1 MYHTVSY
8 GTSWTGTVPV
18 RRHFCQ
24 HFLLSPPFRCT
35 VLSWLAFTPLTIT
48 AHVRPALIAAFAL
61 LRSRCRLSFL
71 VRSSA
76 VRAKRRREASPEET
90 HKRKRIMEDDLYGD
104 LDAGVASAEV
114 ARLRADLSRA
124 EASAA
129 TADGELSR
137 ARAEAAQLRQANEI
151 LERNI
156 SVLFNTALAELARK
170 DREIARLQG
179 AAGT

>member
-1 MYHTVSY
+1 
-8 GTSWTGTVPV
+8 
-18 RRHFCQ
+18 
-24 HFLLSPPFRCT
+24 
-35 VLSWLAFTPLTIT
+35 
-48 AHVRPALIAAFAL
+48 
-61 LRSRCRLSFL
+61 
-71 VRSSA
+71 
-76 VRAKRRREASPEET
+76 
-90 HKRKRIMEDDLYGD
+90 MEDDLYGD

-156 SVLFNTALAELARK
+156 SVLFNTAPPSSRARTARSPGCRGQRVHDK
-170 DREIARLQG
+170 DSQNLL
-179 AAGT
+179 T

>member
-1 MYHTVSY
+1 
-8 GTSWTGTVPV
+8 
-18 RRHFCQ
+18 
-24 HFLLSPPFRCT
+24 
-35 VLSWLAFTPLTIT
+35 
-48 AHVRPALIAAFAL
+48 
-61 LRSRCRLSFL
+61 
-71 VRSSA
+71 
-76 VRAKRRREASPEET
+76 
-90 HKRKRIMEDDLYGD
+90 MEDDLYGD

-170 DREIARLQG
+170 DREIARLQQG

>member
-1 MYHTVSY
+1 
-8 GTSWTGTVPV
+8 
-18 RRHFCQ
+18 
-24 HFLLSPPFRCT
+24 
-35 VLSWLAFTPLTIT
+35 
-48 AHVRPALIAAFAL
+48 
-61 LRSRCRLSFL
+61 
-71 VRSSA
+71 
-76 VRAKRRREASPEET
+76 
-90 HKRKRIMEDDLYGD
+90 MEDDLYGD

-114 ARLRADLSRA
+114 ARLRADLSR

-129 TADGELSR
+129 TADGEPAR

>member
-1 MYHTVSY
+1 MAES
-8 GTSWTGTVPV
+8 
-18 RRHFCQ
+18 
-24 HFLLSPPFRCT
+24 
-35 VLSWLAFTPLTIT
+35 
-48 AHVRPALIAAFAL
+48 
-61 LRSRCRLSFL
+61 
-71 VRSSA
+71 
-76 VRAKRRREASPEET
+76 
-90 HKRKRIMEDDLYGD
+90 DDLYGD

-137 ARAEAAQLRQANEI
+137 ACAEAAQLRQANEI

-170 DREIARLQG
+170 DREIARLQQG

>member
-1 MYHTVSY
+1 M
-8 GTSWTGTVPV
+8 
-18 RRHFCQ
+18 
-24 HFLLSPPFRCT
+24 
-35 VLSWLAFTPLTIT
+35 AD
-48 AHVRPALIAAFAL
+48 
-61 LRSRCRLSFL
+61 
-71 VRSSA
+71 
-76 VRAKRRREASPEET
+76 
-90 HKRKRIMEDDLYGD
+90 DDLYGD
-104 LDAGVASAEV
+104 LDAGVASAEA

-137 ARAEAAQLRQANEI
+137 ARAEAVQLRQTNEI

-179 AAGT
+179 VGT